1 MSVDIRDNQKQV
13 IEDRCCVQ
21 AAIARRANI
30 SPDKLSF
37 DIKSKP
43 KLEANDIFDLCDA
56 LNMTPVELKNYKS
69 KSIKPRISNV
79 RKEDA

>member
-1 MSVDIRDNQKQV
+1 MSVDIRDNLKQV

-30 SPDKLSF
+30 SPDKLSL
-37 DIKSKP
+37 ILSQNR
-43 KLEANDIFDLCDA
+43 KLEANELFDLCDA